1 MSTNLCSTIGGNTGA
16 VGCDGQRGV
25 PRKILVGS
33 KAFSSVEYAT
43 PDSLQTAIL
52 ASINL
57 SNGDP
62 NKLFPFP
69 EIEEVAINTEADTTG
84 SLALGPVKRLRKGRP
99 AYSYSCDITWGQY
112 QRLLAFDNKIMP
124 VFSFDDANQI
134 WGKRD
139 VMLTSNT
146 VNTNPFKG
154 ELARITISGSGFKDG
169 ANASAGVAVISVSY
183 LSVDDFEKRGTYALL
198 PNLAA
203 GDMAG
208 LLDVMLYE
216 PSAHVSNVYKIATV
230 VQVPLLGGDRNIYD
244 EFGAIMAG
252 LTWNAGTGANYGT
265 PLTITS
271 VAVDSTNKC
280 LTFTFDTTAYT
291 ALAAS
296 TKIKITPPTVPT
308 LVTANMVGYEL
319 GSIIVVK

>member
-1 MSTNLCSTIGGNTGA
+1 MSTNLCSTVGGNTGS

-57 SNGDP
+57 SNGDA

-84 SLALGPVKRLRKGRP
+84 SLALGPIKRLRKGRP

-112 QRLLAFDNKIMP
+112 QKLLAFDNKIMP
-124 VFSFDDANQI
+124 VFSFDDANQM

-139 VMLTSNT
+139 VMLTANT
-146 VNTNPFKG
+146 PNTNPFKG
-154 ELARITISGSGFKDG
+154 ELARITVSGSGFKDG

-198 PNLAA
+198 PTLAA

-216 PSAHVSNVYKIATV
+216 PSAHVSNVYKIAATI
-230 VQVPLLGGDRNIYD
+230 QVPLLGGDRNIYD
-244 EFGAIMAG
+244 EFGAILAG
-252 LTWNAGTGANYGT
+252 LTWSAGTGTNYAT
-265 PLTITS
+265 ALPITS
-271 VAVDSTNKC
+271 VAVDATNKC
-280 LTFTFDTTAYT
+280 LTFTFDNTAWT
-291 ALAAS
+291 ALPAL
-296 TKIKITPPTVPT
+296 TKIKVTPPTVAT
-308 LVTANMVGYEL
+308 LVGANMVGYEI
-319 GSIIVVK
+319 GSIIVSK